1 MQVKTITV
9 KLMRAGQATANEGK
23 TKKKYQRSTTKIK
36 QELTKNKTTRKNN
49 QVKTEGCFRDHDA
62 IFFVFFKLYVTPKT
76 GVILTLEVTALL
88 LPFSCVSSDFVRLQ
102 LYNCCL

>member
-9 KLMRAGQATANEGK
+9 KLMRAGQATANE
-23 TKKKYQRSTTKIK
+23 KYQRSTTKIE

-62 IFFVFFKLYVTPKT
+62 IFLYF
-76 GVILTLEVTALL
+76 LN
-88 LPFSCVSSDFVRLQ
+88 FM
-102 LYNCCL
+102 